1 MKKAHILSIDLQDW
15 MWTGQEISHINVNV
29 RVCLCHLPVC
39 SGSLLSSSSMSN
51 SDSLSSYSTFSS
63 SSLKSGAKAL
73 QFSCRQIEQ
82 SHHETVLYQLSWWLC
97 FIKGQIHTLEHGAKS
112 LYQKQWLTLKC
123 SICSFI
129 LYCHR
134 LLTTWFWAQ
143 MDTTPLE
150 MEAII
155 GRTGCH
161 WTEVKGK
168 MGKLPDCKQHTASIE
183 LEICLQKCCISA

>member
-1 MKKAHILSIDLQDW
+1 MSVSSTCLLGFALVFILDVKFRL
-15 MWTGQEISHINVNV
+15 
-29 RVCLCHLPVC
+29 
-39 SGSLLSSSSMSN
+39 SLLILHVLIQLFKVWSK
-51 SDSLSSYSTFSS
+51 STPVF
-63 SSLKSGAKAL
+63 L
-73 QFSCRQIEQ
+73 QTNRAVASWNCFISAQLIV
-82 SHHETVLYQLSWWLC
+82 VLYKRPNSHVGTWS
-97 FIKGQIHTLEHGAKS
+97 QI
-112 LYQKQWLTLKC
+112 
-123 SICSFI
+123 SISVTMIDTEMFHLWPCSFI